1 MSSSSN
7 QALSPELLPIL
18 PIRDIHDKVIELD
31 MMVRHILIVPLSMR
45 YSTFSLALAAAPPS
59 TSGQDS
65 YNGCLLR

>member
-1 MSSSSN
+1 MH
-7 QALSPELLPIL
+7 
-18 PIRDIHDKVIELD
+18 DMHDKVIELD